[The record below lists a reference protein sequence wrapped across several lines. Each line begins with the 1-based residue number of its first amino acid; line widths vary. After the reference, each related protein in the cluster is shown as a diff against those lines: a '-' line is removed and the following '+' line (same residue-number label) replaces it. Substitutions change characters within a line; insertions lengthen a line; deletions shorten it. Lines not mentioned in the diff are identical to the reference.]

1 MNPAYISIPYQDLA
15 IAGGFVVLMLALSSI
30 EKLQL
35 GKSLTIGAVRTF
47 VQLMVVGYVLKFI
60 FDLDRWYWVLLML
73 VLMVLVAARS
83 AAQRV
88 ERPVPHLLPIM
99 IGAILIALVI
109 TLATVAAFV
118 LRLEKWY
125 QPQYIIPIA
134 GMIVG
139 NAMNGA
145 ALALDRLSAEVRLR
159 RPEIEAMLS
168 LGATWRQ
175 AAQVSLR
182 TAVRASMIPVI
193 NQMMVYGL
201 VQLPGMMTGQI
212 IGGVEPVEAVKYQ
225 VMVAYMIAG
234 AVAIS
239 SVLTVNFACRQLF
252 TRAHQLSAAAP

>member
-1 MNPAYISIPYQDLA
+1 MKPHYIEIPYHDLA
-15 IAGGFVVLMLALSSI
+15 IAAGFVVLMLILSGI
-30 EKLQL
+30 EKLRL
-35 GKSLTIGAVRTF
+35 EKSLTIGAIRTF
-47 VQLMVVGYVLKFI
+47 VQLMAVGYVLKFI
-60 FDLDRWYWVLLML
+60 FDLDQWYWVLLML
-73 VLMVLVAARS
+73 VVMVLVAARS

-88 ERPVPHLLPIM
+88 ERPVPHLLAIM
-99 IGAILIALVI
+99 TGAIFIALAI
-109 TLATVAAFV
+109 TLTTVAAFV
-118 LRLEKWY
+118 LRLDKWY

-134 GMIVG
+134 GMIIG
-139 NAMNGA
+139 NSMNGA
-145 ALALDRLSAEVRLR
+145 ALALDRLGAEVKLR
-159 RPEIEAMLS
+159 RQEIEAMLS

-193 NQMMVYGL
+193 NQMMVYGV

-239 SVLTVNFACRQLF
+239 SILTVNFACRQLF
-252 TRAHQLSAAAP
+252 TRAHQLAEAPA